1 LSSDYPPT
9 KLEALVLSDGSTDD
23 TDAIAESYA
32 STGRVRY
39 MRLPRGGKA
48 VALSI
53 GFKQSDRDI
62 LLLTDVRQTLDAG
75 CVRLLVSRF
84 HDPAI
89 GAVSG
94 NLKIRSGETSGEAS
108 VGLYWRYESWIRR
121 NLSQLD
127 SLLGATGPIY
137 ALRRSL
143 ARPLPSGCI
152 LDDMWLPLQVVLDG
166 KRAPLAE
173 DSIVWDYPTD
183 PGSEFIRK
191 VRTQGGLY
199 QLLRLEPR
207 LLSPW
212 ANRLWVPFITLKL
225 GRLFLP
231 HLLIALFLISFWMPA
246 SIRAVVLIPQITFY
260 LVSILD
266 RFMPQHATLKRFT
279 GPIAA
284 FATLIAAAF
293 CAQAIFFTDPAKLWK
308 TTRVRITDNRD

>member
-48 VALSI
+48 VALSM
-53 GFKQSDRDI
+53 GFQQSDRDI
-62 LLLTDVRQTLDAG
+62 LLLTDVRQTLDRD

-89 GAVSG
+89 GAISG

-108 VGLYWRYESWIRR
+108 VGFYWRYESWIRH
-121 NLSQLD
+121 NLSQVD

-137 ALRRSL
+137 AIRRSL
-143 ARPLPSGCI
+143 ARPLPPGCI

-166 KRAPLAE
+166 KRTPLAE

-183 PGSEFIRK
+183 PGSEFLRK

-207 LLSPW
+207 LLKPW

-225 GRLFLP
+225 GRLPDQLLDAGFSAGGDSDTPDRLLPVEHPRPIHSTGCDLEALHRTDSSVRHTHRSGLLRPGHFLYGSCQ
-231 HLLIALFLISFWMPA
+231 ALENNP
-246 SIRAVVLIPQITFY
+246 RPN
-260 LVSILD
+260 
-266 RFMPQHATLKRFT
+266 H
-279 GPIAA
+279 
-284 FATLIAAAF
+284 
-293 CAQAIFFTDPAKLWK
+293 
-308 TTRVRITDNRD
+308 